1 MNGACGIHFFL
12 KKEDKISNFHEK
24 KKKCLPLFVEVDIL
38 GLSEIFCFVLHSCS
52 IVIDQKNQYYT
63 IIMEYFIVWVVVCVI
78 PACCFFLD
86 ECLNE
91 ETSGGIFGKKKV
103 NESIVSVFSSTYFLF
118 AASSLSV
125 GSARLRIFLLFMSF
139 SVSWID
145 SPGLLRS
152 IKKLISMVFFQI
164 NEFFHESTKFQDEQ
178 SKPLLN
184 EYTLWTI
191 FQIVENWLSFIH
203 SWVLDT
209 IDLQRPDWICGSAL
223 STFQFTRGVQYLLL
237 QANRSWLR
245 SWTLHINRLVFD
257 SVNRFLSSQT
267 GHLTIQSQYNF
278 WKPPHPF
285 DWSLSLFV
293 VNLFTVLESEEAFT
307 QSLVE
312 SLNDSLI
319 SMNVH
324 ISSSYPNIMLCHLSC
339 DFTHEF
345 TRRINL
351 KNLWPSQWSMLI
363 NCLKSSTDLSSSL
376 SGLCQIVQNCTMT

>member
-1 MNGACGIHFFL
+1 MN
-12 KKEDKISNFHEK
+12 
-24 KKKCLPLFVEVDIL
+24 
-38 GLSEIFCFVLHSCS
+38 
-52 IVIDQKNQYYT
+52 
-63 IIMEYFIVWVVVCVI
+63 YFIVWVVVCVI

-91 ETSGGIFGKKKV
+91 ETSGGIFGKKKSEWIDCFCFFINILLV
-103 NESIVSVFSSTYFLF
+103 CCVF
-118 AASSLSV
+118 V
-125 GSARLRIFLLFMSF
+125 
-139 SVSWID
+139 VSWIGKIAD
-145 SPGLLRS
+145 LFIVHVFLSFLNWFTRIAQVYWETNFNGF
-152 IKKLISMVFFQI
+152 FFQI

-209 IDLQRPDWICGSAL
+209 IDLQKPDWICGSAL
-223 STFQFTRGVQYLLL
+223 STFQFTRGVEYLLL
-237 QANRSWLR
+237 QANRSWIR
-245 SWTLHINRLVFD
+245 SWTLHVNRLVFD
-257 SVNRFLSSQT
+257 SVDRFLSSQT

-363 NCLKSSTDLSSSL
+363 NCLKSSTDLRRNIWGERFDSL
-376 SGLCQIVQNCTMT
+376 ESACNINNCQCIFIYRISFLSDVCHEEEKEDQLDLLDLGIAHQKLVLVYV